1 MALRIQARLPL
12 YPPHSRVGAWLT
24 THEFLSALADR
35 GHDVRVSTYLGGF
48 LWPYEIDGV
57 QVTRS
62 SGIDLAGADVAVSH
76 LGDDQATSRAAR
88 LAGVPSVRML
98 HGVPT
103 PADRLADDLVVAN
116 SRSLLA
122 LSGWSGPSVVA
133 HPPVWPGD
141 HRVTPGDAVTLI
153 NLSPDKGGRLLW
165 RLAARMPDV
174 RFLAVRGGYGR
185 QIVRRAP
192 NVEVIDPVQDMRTVW
207 ARTRVLLMPSRF
219 ETWGRTA
226 IEAACSGIP
235 TVANPT
241 DGLREA
247 LGDGGNWMHRGAI
260 GGWELAVRQLL
271 DSAGWIEASGRALAR
286 VNELDPAADV
296 ARVVDAI
303 EALGG
308 ARRAAA

>member
-1 MALRIQARLPL
+1 MALRVHAHLPL
-12 YPPHSRVGAWLT
+12 YPPHSLVGAWLT
-24 THEFLSALADR
+24 THEFMAAIAGR

-48 LWPYEIDGV
+48 PWPYEIDGV
-57 QVTRS
+57 QVSRAQRV
-62 SGIDLAGADVAVSH
+62 DLAGADVAISH

-88 LAGVPSVRML
+88 LAGIPSVRML
-98 HGVPT
+98 HGVPG
-103 PADRLADDLVVAN
+103 PKDRIADDLVVAN

-122 LSGWSGPSVVA
+122 LSSWSGPAVVA
-133 HPPVWPGD
+133 HPPVWPAD

-165 RLAARMPDV
+165 RLAQRMPDV
-174 RFLAVRGGYGR
+174 KFLAVRGGYGR
-185 QIVRRAP
+185 QIVRRVP
-192 NVEVIDPVQDMRTVW
+192 NVEVIDPVQDMRAVW

-247 LGDGGNWMHRGAI
+247 LGDAGNWMHRGAT
-260 GGWELAVRQLL
+260 GGWELAVRRLL
-271 DSAGWIEASGRALAR
+271 EPAGWAEASGRALAR

-303 EALGG
+303 EAL
-308 ARRAAA
+308 AAGRLAA

>member
-62 SGIDLAGADVAVSH
+62 SSIDLAGADVAVSH

-103 PADRLADDLVVAN
+103 PTDRLADDLVVAN

-247 LGDGGNWMHRGAI
+247 LSDGGNWMHRGAI
-260 GGWELAVRQLL
+260 GGWEMAVRQLL
-271 DSAGWIEASGRALAR
+271 DPAGWEEASGRALAR

>member
-103 PADRLADDLVVAN
+103 PTDRLADDLVVAN

-271 DSAGWIEASGRALAR
+271 DPAGWEEASGRALAR

-308 ARRAAA
+308 ARKAAA

>member
-62 SGIDLAGADVAVSH
+62 SSIDLAGADVAVSH

-103 PADRLADDLVVAN
+103 PTDRLADDLVVAN

-122 LSGWSGPSVVA
+122 LTGWSGPSVVA

-271 DSAGWIEASGRALAR
+271 DPAGWIEASGRALAR